1 MLFLALFNFF
11 IKIKP
16 KMEKLFIGRE
26 EEKSILLKA
35 YNHKE
40 ARFVAIFGRRRV
52 GKTYLIRQV
61 LGDKMAFHM
70 TGLSNVKAKQQI
82 INFHTALQRQG
93 GNFPT
98 VPENWFFAFQNLIDF
113 LEASPQAKKVIF
125 LDELPWLATKK
136 SDFLSALE
144 HFWNSWASARED
156 VLLVVCGSSASWMVN
171 ELIKNKGGLHNRV
184 TDRIRLEPFT
194 LRETEAFLR
203 ARNPSIDRYSI
214 VQLYMVMGG
223 VPFYLDEVA
232 EQHSAMQNIER
243 ICFSKHGVLRE
254 EFTFLLQSL
263 FSKAEQ
269 HIAIL
274 TTLSTKN
281 KGVTRNEIV
290 ATTKLHNS
298 GRLTG
303 MLSELEESG
312 FIQSYVP
319 FGKNKREM
327 LYRLSDFYTAFYFK
341 FIKNTTLLDENNW
354 LNALESG
361 RYQAWKGYAFEQVCL
376 SHIRQIKRA
385 LGIQGIVSQAAAWQS
400 TDADTAAQI
409 DLLIDRKDRV
419 INVFEIKFSE
429 NAYVITQAYAA
440 QLTKKIAHFKEK
452 TQTRKSVSLAMLT
465 PFGVLPN
472 AYASAMLQ
480 HNLTMDILFE

>member
-1 MLFLALFNFF
+1 
-11 IKIKP
+11 
-16 KMEKLFIGRE
+16 
-26 EEKSILLKA
+26 
-35 YNHKE
+35 
-40 ARFVAIFGRRRV
+40 VV
-52 GKTYLIRQV
+52 
-61 LGDKMAFHM
+61 
-70 TGLSNVKAKQQI
+70 
-82 INFHTALQRQG
+82 
-93 GNFPT
+93 
-98 VPENWFFAFQNLIDF
+98 
-113 LEASPQAKKVIF
+113 F

-144 HFWNSWASARED
+144 HFWNSWASARAD
-156 VLLVVCGSSASWMVN
+156 VMLVVCGSSASWMVN

-184 TDRIRLEPFT
+184 TDRIRLEPFN
-194 LRETEAFLR
+194 LRETELFLR
-203 ARNPSIDRYSI
+203 ARNPNIDRYSI

-223 VPFYLDEVA
+223 VPFYLDAVS
-232 EQHSAMQNIER
+232 EQESAMQNIER
-243 ICFSKHGVLRE
+243 ICFTRNGVLRE

-269 HIAIL
+269 HITIL
-274 TTLSTKN
+274 TALSKKN
-281 KGVTRNEIV
+281 KGLTRNQLVEV
-290 ATTKLHNS
+290 TKLHNS
-298 GRLTG
+298 GRLTL

-312 FIQSYVP
+312 FVQAYTP

-341 FIKNTTLLDENNW
+341 FIRNTTLLDENNW

-385 LGIQGIVSQAAAWQS
+385 LGIQGIVSQTAAWQS
-400 TDADTAAQI
+400 TDVDASAQI

-429 NAYVITQAYAA
+429 NSYTITQSYAA
-440 QLTKKIAHFKEK
+440 QLAQKIAIFKEK
-452 TQTRKSVSLAMLT
+452 TQTRKSVFLTMLT
-465 PFGVLPN
+465 PFGVQPN

-480 HNLTMDILFE
+480 HNLKMDVLFE

>member
-1 MLFLALFNFF
+1 
-11 IKIKP
+11 
-16 KMEKLFIGRE
+16 MEKLFIGRE
-26 EEKSILLKA
+26 EEKKILLKA
-35 YNHKE
+35 YNHRE
-40 ARFVAIFGRRRV
+40 SRFVAIFGRRRV

-61 LGDKMAFHM
+61 FEGKITFYM
-70 TGLSNVKAKQQI
+70 TGLSNRRSQQQI
-82 INFHTALQRQG
+82 LNFHTAMQRQG
-93 GNFPT
+93 GNFPI
-98 VPENWFFAFQNLIDF
+98 VPENWFFAFQQLIDF
-113 LEASPQAKKVIF
+113 LEASPHTQKVVF

-144 HFWNSWASARED
+144 HFWNSWASARTD
-156 VLLVVCGSSASWMVN
+156 ILLVVCGSSASWMVN

-203 ARNPSIDRYSI
+203 DRNPNIDRYSI

-223 VPFYLDEVA
+223 VPFYLDAVS
-232 EQHSAMQNIER
+232 EQESAMQNIER
-243 ICFSKHGVLRE
+243 ICFSQNGVLRE

-274 TTLSTKN
+274 TLLSTKTM
-281 KGVTRNEIV
+281 GVTRNKIV
-290 ATTKLHNS
+290 ETTKLHNS
-298 GRLTG
+298 GRLTM

-312 FIQSYVP
+312 FVKSYVP

-327 LYRLSDFYTAFYFK
+327 LYRLSDFYTSFYFK
-341 FIKNTTLLDENNW
+341 FIRNTTLLEENNW
-354 LNALESG
+354 LNAIESG
-361 RYQAWKGYAFEQVCL
+361 RYQAWKGYAFEQICL

-385 LGIQGIVSQAAAWQS
+385 LGIQGIVSQSAAWQS

-419 INVFEIKFSE
+419 INIFEMKFSE
-429 NAYVITQAYAA
+429 NTYIITQAYAA
-440 QLTKKIAHFKEK
+440 QLAQKIAHFKEK
-452 TQTRKSVSLAMLT
+452 TQTRKYASLAMLT
-465 PFGVLPN
+465 SFGVQPN
-472 AYASAMLQ
+472 AYSSAMVQ
-480 HNLTMDILFE
+480 HNLTMDVLFE

>member
-1 MLFLALFNFF
+1 
-11 IKIKP
+11 
-16 KMEKLFIGRE
+16 MEKIFIGRE
-26 EEKSILLKA
+26 EEKKILLKA
-35 YNHKE
+35 YNHQE

-61 LGDKMAFHM
+61 FDRKITFYM
-70 TGLSNVKAKQQI
+70 TGLSNMKGAQQI
-82 INFHTALQRQG
+82 LNFHTALQRQG

-98 VPENWFFAFQNLIDF
+98 VPKNWFFAFQNLIDF
-113 LEASPQAKKVIF
+113 LEASTQAKKVIF

-156 VLLVVCGSSASWMVN
+156 ILLVVCGSSASWMVN

-203 ARNPSIDRYSI
+203 VRNPHIDRYSI

-223 VPFYLDEVA
+223 VPFYLDAVS
-232 EQHSAMQNIER
+232 EQESAMQNIEH
-243 ICFSKHGVLRE
+243 ICFSRNGVLRE

-269 HIAIL
+269 HIVLLNI
-274 TTLSTKN
+274 LSTKN
-281 KGVTRNEIV
+281 KGLTRNEIV
-290 ATTKLHNS
+290 GATKLHNS
-298 GRLTG
+298 GRLTE

-312 FIQSYVP
+312 FVQSYVP

-327 LYRLSDFYTAFYFK
+327 LYRLCDFYTAFYFK
-341 FIKNTTLLDENNW
+341 FIKNTVLLEENNW

-385 LGIQGIVSQAAAWQS
+385 LGIQGIVSQSAAWQS
-400 TDADTAAQI
+400 TDADTGAQI

-419 INVFEIKFSE
+419 INIFEIKFSE
-429 NAYVITQAYAA
+429 APYTITKTYAA
-440 QLTKKIAHFKEK
+440 QLAQKITIFKEK
-452 TQTRKSVSLAMLT
+452 TQTRKSISLTMLT
-465 PFGVLPN
+465 PFGVQPN
-472 AYASAMLQ
+472 TYASAMLQ

>member
-1 MLFLALFNFF
+1 
-11 IKIKP
+11 
-16 KMEKLFIGRE
+16 MEKIFIGRE
-26 EEKSILLKA
+26 EEKNSLLKA
-35 YNHKE
+35 YQHGE
-40 ARFVAIFGRRRV
+40 SRFVAIFGRRRV

-61 LGDKMAFHM
+61 FGDKITFYM
-70 TGLSNVKAKQQI
+70 TGLSNVKSSQQI
-82 INFHTALQRQG
+82 LNFHTALQRQG
-93 GNFPT
+93 GHFPT
-98 VPENWFFAFQNLIDF
+98 VPENWFFAFQNLINF
-113 LEASPQAKKVIF
+113 LEASPHAKKVIF

-203 ARNPSIDRYSI
+203 ARNPAIDRYSI

-223 VPFYLDEVA
+223 IPFYLDAVS
-232 EQHSAMQNIER
+232 EQQSAMQNIER
-243 ICFSKHGVLRE
+243 ICFSRNGILRE

-269 HIAIL
+269 HVAIL
-274 TTLSTKN
+274 NALSTKN
-281 KGVTRNEIV
+281 KGLTRNQIV
-290 ATTKLHNS
+290 ETTKFHNS
-298 GRLTG
+298 GRLTL
-303 MLSELEESG
+303 MLEELEESG
-312 FIQSYVP
+312 FVQAYVP

-341 FIKNTTLLDENNW
+341 FIRNTTFLDENNW

-385 LGIQGIVSQAAAWQS
+385 LGIQGIVSQTAAWQS
-400 TDADTAAQI
+400 TDAAAGAQI

-429 NAYVITQAYAA
+429 NTYILTQTYATQLA
-440 QLTKKIAHFKEK
+440 QKISIFKEK
-452 TQTRKSVSLAMLT
+452 TKTKKSVFLAMLT
-465 PFGVLPN
+465 PFGVQQN
-472 AYASAMLQ
+472 AQAAAMLQ
-480 HNLTMDILFE
+480 HNLTMDVLFE